1 MFICSYKPVQ
11 VFAMQSVL
19 DC

>member
-1 MFICSYKPVQ
+1 MWDTIWFQ

-19 DC
+19 